1 VREPTVNR
9 RHFLASAAGGLLT
22 PIAITRL
29 VAQGTASAVP
39 QAGAPEGGGAA
50 AGRSAAELRDPA
62 AAGRPRDRTRDIDN
76 DEAVKYAELRLLCTC
91 SCTLDIYTCRTTDF
105 TCTYSPQLHREIVA
119 LNEQGLT
126 PEQIIDTFVE
136 KYGEKA
142 LMAPKPQGFNLAGY
156 LVPGAAIGVAGGLLA
171 WFIGRRQR
179 VGAVATATAPGP
191 SLADVYAT
199 PEELARLRAALD
211 EVEA

>member
-1 VREPTVNR
+1 MREPSFSR
-9 RHFLASAAGGLLT
+9 RRFLASAAGGVLT
-22 PIAITRL
+22 PFAITRL
-29 VAQGTASAVP
+29 VAQGTASTPP
-39 QAGAPEGGGAA
+39 QAGASGDGAEA
-50 AGRSAAELRDPA
+50 ARSAAELRDPA
-62 AAGRPRDRTRDIDN
+62 AAGRPRERTRDIDN
-76 DEAVKYAELRLLCTC
+76 AEAVKYAELRLLCTC

-126 PEQIIDTFVE
+126 PQQIIDTFVE

-156 LVPGAAIGVAGGLLA
+156 LVPGAAIGVAGGVLA

-179 VGAVATATAPGP
+179 VSAVATVAGP
-191 SLADVYAT
+191 SLADVDAT